1 MEIVE
6 HISSVYANGWVSWVL
21 LALLL
26 LLVLN
31 RSAGMGVIGS
41 LRSVFSQSE
50 RVYGAQS
57 RAWGSE
63 VCEWL
68 FRIGVLAMAVWVLV
82 IGNGRLDMGYGRL
95 AIGYGAMGYAKVLG
109 VVLGVYIV
117 QRLVLRGVGYVFVS
131 RKQLTAAM
139 EQYNAICSA
148 ACVCLYPIVLV
159 VMNVP
164 AAHLAQILCGAVLV
178 AFVGMIV
185 WKSIRLFY
193 TNILSLLYILLYII
207 FLEIMPIMVIFS
219 VAKLI
224 ISL

>member
-1 MEIVE
+1 MDMVP
-6 HISSVYANGWVSWVL
+6 HILSVYANAWTGWVM

-31 RSAGMGVIGS
+31 HSPQYSLIGS
-41 LRSVFSQSE
+41 VKNVFSHAE

-68 FRIGVLAMAVWVLV
+68 FRIGVLAMAVWILA

-95 AIGYGAMGYAKVLG
+95 AIGNGAMGYAKVLAL
-109 VVLGVYIV
+109 VLAVYVV

-131 RKQLTAAM
+131 RKQLSAAM

>member
-1 MEIVE
+1 MDMVP
-6 HISSVYANGWVSWVL
+6 HILSVYANAWTGWVM

-31 RSAGMGVIGS
+31 HSPQYSLIGS
-41 LRSVFSQSE
+41 VKNVFSHAE

-68 FRIGVLAMAVWVLV
+68 FRIGVLAMAVWILA

-95 AIGYGAMGYAKVLG
+95 AIGNGAMGYAKVFAL
-109 VVLGVYIV
+109 VLGVYVV

-131 RKQLTAAM
+131 RKQLSAAM

>member
-1 MEIVE
+1 MDMVP
-6 HISSVYANGWVSWVL
+6 HILSVYANAWTGWVM

-31 RSAGMGVIGS
+31 HSPQYSLIGS
-41 LRSVFSQSE
+41 VKNVFSHAE

-68 FRIGVLAMAVWVLV
+68 FRIGVLAMAVWILA

-95 AIGYGAMGYAKVLG
+95 AIGNGAMGYANVLG
-109 VVLGVYIV
+109 VVLAVYVV
-117 QRLVLRGVGYVFVS
+117 QRLVLRGVGHVFVS
-131 RKQLTAAM
+131 RKQLSAAM

-193 TNILSLLYILLYII
+193 TNVLSLLYILLYII

>member
-1 MEIVE
+1 MDMVP
-6 HISSVYANGWVSWVL
+6 HILSVYANAWTGWVM

-31 RSAGMGVIGS
+31 HSPQYSLIGS
-41 LRSVFSQSE
+41 VKNVFSHAE

-82 IGNGRLDMGYGRL
+82 MGDWRLAIGYGRL
-95 AIGYGAMGYAKVLG
+95 AIGNGAMGFAKVLAL
-109 VVLGVYIV
+109 VLAVYVV

-131 RKQLTAAM
+131 RKQLSAAM

-219 VAKLI
+219 IAKLI

>member
-1 MEIVE
+1 MDMVP
-6 HISSVYANGWVSWVL
+6 HILSVYANAWTGWVM

-31 RSAGMGVIGS
+31 HSPQYSLIGS
-41 LRSVFSQSE
+41 VKNVFSHAE

-68 FRIGVLAMAVWVLV
+68 FRIGVLAMAVWILA
-82 IGNGRLDMGYGRL
+82 IGNGRLDMGYWRL
-95 AIGYGAMGYAKVLG
+95 AIGNGAMGYAKVLAL
-109 VVLGVYIV
+109 VLAVYVV

-131 RKQLTAAM
+131 RKQLSAAM

>member
-1 MEIVE
+1 MDMVP
-6 HISSVYANGWVSWVL
+6 HILSVYANAWTGWVM

-31 RSAGMGVIGS
+31 HSPQYSLIGS
-41 LRSVFSQSE
+41 VKNVFSHAE

-68 FRIGVLAMAVWVLV
+68 FRIGVLAMAVWILA

-95 AIGYGAMGYAKVLG
+95 AIGNGAMGYAKVLG
-109 VVLGVYIV
+109 VVLAVYVV
-117 QRLVLRGVGYVFVS
+117 QRLVLRGVGHVFVS
-131 RKQLTAAM
+131 RKQLSAAM

>member
-1 MEIVE
+1 MDMVP
-6 HISSVYANGWVSWVL
+6 HILSVYANAWTGWVM

-31 RSAGMGVIGS
+31 HSPQYSLIGS
-41 LRSVFSQSE
+41 VKNVFSHAE

-68 FRIGVLAMAVWVLV
+68 FRIGVLAMAVWILA
-82 IGNGRLDMGYGRL
+82 IGNGRLDMGNGRL
-95 AIGYGAMGYAKVLG
+95 AIGNGAMGYAKVLAL
-109 VVLGVYIV
+109 VLGVYIV

-131 RKQLTAAM
+131 RKQLSAAM

>member
-1 MEIVE
+1 MDMVP
-6 HISSVYANGWVSWVL
+6 HILSVYANAWTGWVM

-31 RSAGMGVIGS
+31 HTPQYSLIGS
-41 LRSVFSQSE
+41 VKNVFSHAE

-82 IGNGRLDMGYGRL
+82 IGNGRL
-95 AIGYGAMGYAKVLG
+95 AIGNGAMGYAKVLG

-131 RKQLTAAM
+131 RKQLSAAM

>member
-1 MEIVE
+1 MDMVP
-6 HISSVYANGWVSWVL
+6 HILSVYANAWTGWVM

-31 RSAGMGVIGS
+31 HSPQYSLIGS
-41 LRSVFSQSE
+41 VKNVFSHAE

-68 FRIGVLAMAVWVLV
+68 FRIGVLAMAVWILA
-82 IGNGRLDMGYGRL
+82 IGNGRLAMGYGRL
-95 AIGYGAMGYAKVLG
+95 AIGNGAMGYAKVLAL
-109 VVLGVYIV
+109 VLGVYIV

-131 RKQLTAAM
+131 RKQLSAAM

>member
-1 MEIVE
+1 MVP
-6 HISSVYANGWVSWVL
+6 HILSVYANAWTSWVM

-31 RSAGMGVIGS
+31 HSPQYSLIGS
-41 LRSVFSQSE
+41 VKNVFSHAE

-68 FRIGVLAMAVWVLV
+68 FRIGVLAMAVWILA
-82 IGNGRLDMGYGRL
+82 IGNGRL
-95 AIGYGAMGYAKVLG
+95 AIGNGAMGYAKVLG

-117 QRLVLRGVGYVFVS
+117 QRLVLRGVGHVFVS
-131 RKQLTAAM
+131 RKQLSAAM

>member
-82 IGNGRLDMGYGRL
+82 IGNGRLDMGYGQL

-131 RKQLTAAM
+131 RKQLSAAM

>member
-1 MEIVE
+1 MDMVP
-6 HISSVYANGWVSWVL
+6 HILSVYANAWTGWVM

-31 RSAGMGVIGS
+31 HSPQYSLIGS
-41 LRSVFSQSE
+41 VKNVFSHAE

-68 FRIGVLAMAVWVLV
+68 FRIGVLAMAVWILA

-95 AIGYGAMGYAKVLG
+95 AIGNGAMGYAKVLG
-109 VVLGVYIV
+109 VVLAVYVV

-131 RKQLTAAM
+131 RKQLSAAM

>member
-1 MEIVE
+1 MDMVP
-6 HISSVYANGWVSWVL
+6 HILSVYANAWTGWVM

-31 RSAGMGVIGS
+31 HSPQYSLIGS
-41 LRSVFSQSE
+41 VKNVFSHAE

-68 FRIGVLAMAVWVLV
+68 FRIGVLAMAVWILA

-95 AIGYGAMGYAKVLG
+95 AIGNGAMGFAKVLAL
-109 VVLGVYIV
+109 VLAVYVV

-131 RKQLTAAM
+131 RKQLSAAM

-178 AFVGMIV
+178 AFVGMIM

>member
-1 MEIVE
+1 MDMVP
-6 HISSVYANGWVSWVL
+6 HILSVYANAWTGWVM

-31 RSAGMGVIGS
+31 HSPQYSLIGS
-41 LRSVFSQSE
+41 VKNVFSHAE

-68 FRIGVLAMAVWVLV
+68 FRIGVLAMAVWILA
-82 IGNGRLDMGYGRL
+82 IGNGRL
-95 AIGYGAMGYAKVLG
+95 AIGNGAMGYAKVLAL
-109 VVLGVYIV
+109 VLAVYVV

-131 RKQLTAAM
+131 RKQLSAAM

>member
-68 FRIGVLAMAVWVLV
+68 FRIGVLAMAVWILA
-82 IGNGRLDMGYGRL
+82 IGNGRL
-95 AIGYGAMGYAKVLG
+95 AIGNGAMGYAKVLAL
-109 VVLGVYIV
+109 VLGVYIV

-131 RKQLTAAM
+131 RKQLSAAM

>member
-1 MEIVE
+1 MDMVP
-6 HISSVYANGWVSWVL
+6 HILSVYANAWTGWVMQ
-21 LALLL
+21 ALLL

-31 RSAGMGVIGS
+31 HSPQYSLIGS
-41 LRSVFSQSE
+41 VKNVFSHAE

-82 IGNGRLDMGYGRL
+82 IGNGRL
-95 AIGYGAMGYAKVLG
+95 AIGNGAMGYAKVLAL
-109 VVLGVYIV
+109 VLAVYVV

-131 RKQLTAAM
+131 RKQLSAAM

>member
-1 MEIVE
+1 MDMVP
-6 HISSVYANGWVSWVL
+6 HILSVYANAWTGWVM

-31 RSAGMGVIGS
+31 HSPQCSLIGS
-41 LRSVFSQSE
+41 VKNVFSHAE

-68 FRIGVLAMAVWVLV
+68 FRIGVLAMAVWILA

-95 AIGYGAMGYAKVLG
+95 AIGNGAMGYAKVLAL
-109 VVLGVYIV
+109 VLGVYIV

-131 RKQLTAAM
+131 RKQLSAAM

>member
-68 FRIGVLAMAVWVLV
+68 FRIGVLAMAVW
-82 IGNGRLDMGYGRL
+82 IL
-95 AIGYGAMGYAKVLG
+95 AIGNGAMGYAKVLG

-131 RKQLTAAM
+131 RKQLSAAM

>member
-1 MEIVE
+1 MDMVP
-6 HISSVYANGWVSWVL
+6 HILSVYANAWTGWVM

-31 RSAGMGVIGS
+31 HSPQYSLIGS
-41 LRSVFSQSE
+41 VKNVFSHAE

-68 FRIGVLAMAVWVLV
+68 FRIGVLAMAVWILA

-95 AIGYGAMGYAKVLG
+95 AIGNGAMGYAKVLAL
-109 VVLGVYIV
+109 VLGVYIV
-117 QRLVLRGVGYVFVS
+117 QRLVLRGVGHVFVS
-131 RKQLTAAM
+131 RKQLSAAM

-159 VMNVP
+159 VMSVP

>member
-6 HISSVYANGWVSWVL
+6 HINSVYANGWVSWVL

-68 FRIGVLAMAVWVLV
+68 FRIGVLAMAVWILA
-82 IGNGRLDMGYGRL
+82 IGNGRL
-95 AIGYGAMGYAKVLG
+95 AIGNGAMGYAKVLAL
-109 VVLGVYIV
+109 VLAVYVV
-117 QRLVLRGVGYVFVS
+117 QRFILRGVGYVFIQ
-131 RKQLTAAM
+131 RKQLDSAM

-159 VMNVP
+159 VTNVP
-164 AAHLAQILCGAVLV
+164 VAHLAQILCGAVLM
-178 AFVGMIV
+178 AFVGIIV

-193 TNILSLLYILLYII
+193 TNMLSLLYISLYII
-207 FLEIMPIMVIFS
+207 FLEIMPIMATVS
-219 VAKLI
+219 VAKHI
-224 ISL
+224 VSL

>member
-1 MEIVE
+1 MNMVP
-6 HISSVYANGWVSWVL
+6 HILSVYANAWTGWVM

-31 RSAGMGVIGS
+31 HSPQYSLIGS
-41 LRSVFSQSE
+41 VKNVFSHAE

-82 IGNGRLDMGYGRL
+82 IGNGRL
-95 AIGYGAMGYAKVLG
+95 AIGNGAMGYAKVLAL
-109 VVLGVYIV
+109 VLAVYVV

-131 RKQLTAAM
+131 RKQLSAAM

>member
-1 MEIVE
+1 MELVS
-6 HISSVYANGWVSWVL
+6 HISSIYANAWTGWVL

-31 RSAGMGVIGS
+31 HSPQYSLIGS
-41 LRSVFSQSE
+41 VKNVFSHAE

-68 FRIGVLAMAVWVLV
+68 FRIGVLAMAVWALT
-82 IGNGRLDMGYGRL
+82 IGDGRL
-95 AIGYGAMGYAKVLG
+95 AIGNGAMGYAKVLAL
-109 VVLGVYIV
+109 VLAVYVV
-117 QRLVLRGVGYVFVS
+117 QRLILRGVGYVFIQ
-131 RKQLTAAM
+131 RTQLDSAM

-159 VMNVP
+159 VTNVP
-164 AAHLAQILCGAVLV
+164 VAHLAQILCGAVLM
-178 AFVGMIV
+178 AFVGIIV

-193 TNILSLLYILLYII
+193 TNMLSLLYISLYII
-207 FLEIMPIMVIFS
+207 FLEIMPIMATVS
-219 VAKLI
+219 VAKHI
-224 ISL
+224 VSL

>member
-1 MEIVE
+1 MDMVP
-6 HISSVYANGWVSWVL
+6 HILSVYANAWTGWVM

-31 RSAGMGVIGS
+31 HSPQYSLIGS
-41 LRSVFSQSE
+41 VKNVFSHAE

-68 FRIGVLAMAVWVLV
+68 FRIGVLAMAVWILA

-95 AIGYGAMGYAKVLG
+95 AIGNGAMGYANVLAL
-109 VVLGVYIV
+109 VLVVYIV

-131 RKQLTAAM
+131 RKHLSAAV

>member
-1 MEIVE
+1 MDMVP
-6 HISSVYANGWVSWVL
+6 HILSVYANAWTGWVM

-31 RSAGMGVIGS
+31 HSPQYSLIGS
-41 LRSVFSQSE
+41 VKNVFSHAE

-68 FRIGVLAMAVWVLV
+68 FRIGVLAMAVWILA

-95 AIGYGAMGYAKVLG
+95 AIGNGAMGYAKVLAL
-109 VVLGVYIV
+109 VLAVYVV

-131 RKQLTAAM
+131 RKQLSAAM

-164 AAHLAQILCGAVLV
+164 ATHLAQILCGAVLV

>member
-1 MEIVE
+1 MDMVP
-6 HISSVYANGWVSWVL
+6 HILSVYANAWTGWVM

-31 RSAGMGVIGS
+31 HSPQYSLIGS
-41 LRSVFSQSE
+41 VKNVFSHAE

-68 FRIGVLAMAVWVLV
+68 FRIGVLAMAVWILA

-95 AIGYGAMGYAKVLG
+95 AIGNGAMGYANVLAL
-109 VVLGVYIV
+109 VLVVYIV

-131 RKQLTAAM
+131 RKQLSAAM

>member
-1 MEIVE
+1 MDMVP
-6 HISSVYANGWVSWVL
+6 HILSVYANAWTGWVM

-31 RSAGMGVIGS
+31 HSPQYSLIGS
-41 LRSVFSQSE
+41 VKSVFSHAE

-68 FRIGVLAMAVWVLV
+68 FRIGVLAMAVWILA
-82 IGNGRLDMGYGRL
+82 IGNGRL
-95 AIGYGAMGYAKVLG
+95 AIGNGAMGYAKVLG

-117 QRLVLRGVGYVFVS
+117 QRLVLRGVGHVFVS
-131 RKQLTAAM
+131 RKQLSAAM

>member
-82 IGNGRLDMGYGRL
+82 IGNGRLDMGYGQL
-95 AIGYGAMGYAKVLG
+95 AIGNGAMGYAKVLG

-131 RKQLTAAM
+131 RKQLSAAM

>member
-1 MEIVE
+1 MDMVP
-6 HISSVYANGWVSWVL
+6 HILSVYANAWTGWVM

-31 RSAGMGVIGS
+31 HSPQYSLIGS
-41 LRSVFSQSE
+41 VKNVFSHAE

-68 FRIGVLAMAVWVLV
+68 FRIGVLAMAVWILA
-82 IGNGRLDMGYGRL
+82 IGNGRL
-95 AIGYGAMGYAKVLG
+95 AIGNGAMGYAKVLG

-117 QRLVLRGVGYVFVS
+117 QRLVLRGVGHVFVS
-131 RKQLTAAM
+131 RKQLSAAM

>member
-1 MEIVE
+1 MDMVP
-6 HISSVYANGWVSWVL
+6 HILSVYANAWTGWVM

-31 RSAGMGVIGS
+31 HSPQYSLIGS
-41 LRSVFSQSE
+41 VKNVFSHAE

-68 FRIGVLAMAVWVLV
+68 FRIGVLAMAVWILA

-95 AIGYGAMGYAKVLG
+95 AIGNGAMGYAKVLALAL
-109 VVLGVYIV
+109 VVYVV

-131 RKQLTAAM
+131 RKQLSAAM

>member
-82 IGNGRLDMGYGRL
+82 IGNGRLDMGYGQL
-95 AIGYGAMGYAKVLG
+95 AIGNGAMGYAKVLG

-131 RKQLTAAM
+131 RKQLSAAM

-164 AAHLAQILCGAVLV
+164 ATHLAQILCGAVLV

>member
-1 MEIVE
+1 MDMVP
-6 HISSVYANGWVSWVL
+6 HILSVYANAWTGWVM

-31 RSAGMGVIGS
+31 HSPQYSLIGS
-41 LRSVFSQSE
+41 VKNVFSHAE

-82 IGNGRLDMGYGRL
+82 IGNGRLDMGYGQL
-95 AIGYGAMGYAKVLG
+95 AIGNGAMGYAKVLG
-109 VVLGVYIV
+109 VVLAVYIV

-131 RKQLTAAM
+131 RKQLSAAM

>member
-1 MEIVE
+1 MDMVP
-6 HISSVYANGWVSWVL
+6 HILSVYANAWTGWVM

-31 RSAGMGVIGS
+31 HSPQYSLIGS
-41 LRSVFSQSE
+41 VKNVFSHAE

-82 IGNGRLDMGYGRL
+82 IGNGRLDMGDWRL
-95 AIGYGAMGYAKVLG
+95 AIGYAKVLAL
-109 VVLGVYIV
+109 VLGVYIV

-131 RKQLTAAM
+131 RKQLSAAM

>member
-1 MEIVE
+1 MDMVP
-6 HISSVYANGWVSWVL
+6 HILSVYANAWTGWVM

-31 RSAGMGVIGS
+31 HSPQYSLIGS
-41 LRSVFSQSE
+41 VKNVFSHAE

-68 FRIGVLAMAVWVLV
+68 FRIGVLAMAVWILA
-82 IGNGRLDMGYGRL
+82 IGYGRLDMGYGRL
-95 AIGYGAMGYAKVLG
+95 AIGNGAMGYAKVLAL
-109 VVLGVYIV
+109 VLAVYVV

-131 RKQLTAAM
+131 RKQLSAAM

>member
-1 MEIVE
+1 MDMVP
-6 HISSVYANGWVSWVL
+6 HILSVYANAWTGWVM

-31 RSAGMGVIGS
+31 HSPQYSLIGS
-41 LRSVFSQSE
+41 VKNVFSHAE

-68 FRIGVLAMAVWVLV
+68 FRIGVLAMAVWILA
-82 IGNGRLDMGYGRL
+82 IGNGRL
-95 AIGYGAMGYAKVLG
+95 AIGNGAMGYAKVLG

-131 RKQLTAAM
+131 RKQLSAAM

>member
-1 MEIVE
+1 MDMVP
-6 HISSVYANGWVSWVL
+6 HILSVYANAWTGWVM

-31 RSAGMGVIGS
+31 HTPQYSLIGS
-41 LRSVFSQSE
+41 VKNVFSHAE
-50 RVYGAQS
+50 RVYASQS

-82 IGNGRLDMGYGRL
+82 IGNGRL
-95 AIGYGAMGYAKVLG
+95 AIGNGAMGYAKVLAL
-109 VVLGVYIV
+109 VLAVYVV
-117 QRLVLRGVGYVFVS
+117 QRLVLRGVGHVFVS
-131 RKQLTAAM
+131 RKQLSAAM

>member
-1 MEIVE
+1 
-6 HISSVYANGWVSWVL
+6 
-21 LALLL
+21 
-26 LLVLN
+26 LVLN
-31 RSAGMGVIGS
+31 HSPQYSLIGS
-41 LRSVFSQSE
+41 VKNVFSHAE

-68 FRIGVLAMAVWVLV
+68 FRIGVLAMAVWVLA
-82 IGNGRLDMGYGRL
+82 IGNGRL
-95 AIGYGAMGYAKVLG
+95 AIDNGAMGYAKVLG

-131 RKQLTAAM
+131 RKQLSAAM

-148 ACVCLYPIVLV
+148 ACVCLYPMVLV

>member
-1 MEIVE
+1 MDMEP
-6 HISSVYANGWVSWVL
+6 HILSIYANAWTGWVM

-31 RSAGMGVIGS
+31 HSPQYSLIGS
-41 LRSVFSQSE
+41 VKNVFSHAE

-68 FRIGVLAMAVWVLV
+68 FRIGVLAMAVWILA
-82 IGNGRLDMGYGRL
+82 IGYGRLDMGYGRL
-95 AIGYGAMGYAKVLG
+95 AIGNGAMGYAKVLG

-117 QRLVLRGVGYVFVS
+117 QRLVLRGVGHVFIAG
-131 RKQLTAAM
+131 KQLSAAM

>member
-1 MEIVE
+1 MDMVP
-6 HISSVYANGWVSWVL
+6 HILSVYANAWTGWVM

-68 FRIGVLAMAVWVLV
+68 FRIGVLAMAVWVLA

-95 AIGYGAMGYAKVLG
+95 AIGNGAMGYAKVLAL
-109 VVLGVYIV
+109 VLAVYVV

-131 RKQLTAAM
+131 RKQLSAAM

>member
-109 VVLGVYIV
+109 VVLGAYIV

-131 RKQLTAAM
+131 RKQLSAAM